1 MPKPEDIYDFES
13 DFDPEV
19 DAEPVPTV
27 APDKKTAARLAAG
40 VPPGSKPTA
49 EPTGLDLSH
58 DAAKRGKDAPQHTPL
73 SVSFAKDFGFTD
85 AEIAE
90 LNPKELDT
98 AVRLAHKQMLRTSQE
113 FRRNEP
119 AAPAPSETKVEPEAE
134 KDPLDDLGEFDEK
147 LVGAI
152 KKSRERDRAEIDNL
166 RKELD
171 DSKANQEAAARES
184 VYDAVD
190 AEFAKMPKAVK
201 ALIGEGGR
209 KAIANGSFEH
219 SNRVSILKAAEAD
232 TSDVPFEQKMHKA
245 AGAIAT
251 KLRAAL
257 GVTEDE
263 PDLGDEYEAAP
274 AKPAPAKGADGRF
287 AKLPKE
293 DREAA
298 WKEAPVAKPTS
309 RESPLPKGDKKA
321 MATVRQFM
329 LSSGMLN
336 EDDMPDGSFPK

>member
-1 MPKPEDIYDFES
+1 MPKPEDQYDFES

-19 DAEPVPTV
+19 DAEDAPPAKVAKPAAKPTQD
-27 APDKKTAARLAAG
+27 APDAG
-40 VPPGSKPTA
+40 KGGT
-49 EPTGLDLSH
+49 
-58 DAAKRGKDAPQHTPL
+58 DAPKHTYL
-73 SVSFAKDFGFTD
+73 SVSLAKDFGFTD

-90 LNPKELDT
+90 LSPKELDT
-98 AVRLAHKQMLRTSQE
+98 AVRAAHKAMLRTSQD

-119 AAPAPSETKVEPEAE
+119 REPAPAPAPSETKVEPEAE

-152 KKSRERDRAEIDNL
+152 KKSRERDRAEIDKL

-171 DSKANQEAAARES
+171 GSKANQEAAARES

-209 KAIANGSFEH
+209 RAIANGSFEH
-219 SNRVSILKAAEAD
+219 SNRVAILKAAEAD
-232 TSDVPFEQKMHKA
+232 ASDVPFEQKMHKA

-274 AKPAPAKGADGRF
+274 AKAAPAKGADGRF

-293 DREAA
+293 EREAA

-309 RESPLPKGDKKA
+309 RESPLPKGEKKA
-321 MATVRQFM
+321 MATARQFM
-329 LSSGMLN
+329 LSRGMLN

>member
-1 MPKPEDIYDFES
+1 MPKPEDQYDFES

-19 DAEPVPTV
+19 DAEP
-27 APDKKTAARLAAG
+27 APDVKPA
-40 VPPGSKPTA
+40 SKPTA
-49 EPTGLDLSH
+49 EPTGLDLSQ
-58 DAAKRGKDAPQHTPL
+58 DAAKRGTDAPKHTAQ
-73 SVSFAKDFGFTD
+73 SVSFAKDFGFTN

-90 LNPKELDT
+90 LSPKELDT
-98 AVRLAHKQMLRTSQE
+98 AIRAAHKAMLRMSQD

-119 AAPAPSETKVEPEAE
+119 REPAPAPAPSETKAEPEAE

-152 KKSRERDRAEIDNL
+152 KKSRERDRAEIDKL

-171 DSKANQEAAARES
+171 GSKANQEAAARES

-219 SNRVSILKAAEAD
+219 SNRVAILKAAEAD

-257 GVTEDE
+257 GVKDDE
-263 PDLGDEYEAAP
+263 PETDLGDEYEAAP

-309 RESPLPKGDKKA
+309 RESPLPKGEKKA
-321 MATVRQFM
+321 MATARQFM
-329 LSSGMLN
+329 LSRGMLN
-336 EDDMPDGSFPK
+336 EDDVPDGSFPK

>member
-1 MPKPEDIYDFES
+1 MPKPEEIYDFES

-19 DAEPVPTV
+19 DAEPVPSV

-40 VPPGSKPTA
+40 ASPEKTSQ
-49 EPTGLDLSH
+49 
-58 DAAKRGKDAPQHTPL
+58 DATIRGKDAPQHTAL

-90 LNPKELDT
+90 LSPKELDT
-98 AVRLAHKQMLRTSQE
+98 AVRAAHKAMLRTSQD

-119 AAPAPSETKVEPEAE
+119 REPTPAVSETKAEPESE

-152 KKSRERDRAEIDNL
+152 KKSRERDRAEIDKL

-171 DSKANQEAAARES
+171 GSKANQEAAARES

-201 ALIGEGGR
+201 ALIGEGDR

-274 AKPAPAKGADGRF
+274 AKAAPAKGADGRF

-293 DREAA
+293 EREAA

-309 RESPLPKGDKKA
+309 RESPLPKGEKKA
-321 MATVRQFM
+321 MATARQFM
-329 LSSGMLN
+329 LSRGMLN

>member
-1 MPKPEDIYDFES
+1 MPKPEDVYDFES
-13 DFDPEV
+13 DYDPEV
-19 DAEPVPTV
+19 DAEPVAQV
-27 APDKKTAARLAAG
+27 EGKKAAPAS
-40 VPPGSKPTA
+40 PEKPVQ
-49 EPTGLDLSH
+49 
-58 DAAKRGKDAPQHTPL
+58 DAPVRGKDAPQHTAL

-90 LNPKELDT
+90 LSPKELDT
-98 AVRLAHKQMLRTSQE
+98 AVRLAHKQMLRSSQE

-119 AAPAPSETKVEPEAE
+119 VTPVPVPAPSETKAEPEVE

-152 KKSRERDRAEIDNL
+152 KKSRERDRAEIDKL

-171 DSKANQEAAARES
+171 GSKANQEAAARES

-321 MATVRQFM
+321 MATVRRFM